1 MKEVD
6 LVTERNTALADL
18 ITEAGISWAGLAKR
32 INDLGADE
40 GKALRYDYTAV
51 HRWVNLGQK
60 PRGITPTLICRVLSE
75 RLNGR
80 RIRPADIGMEG
91 FESLASRGL
100 QYPHDPESSLE
111 TIRDLGAA
119 YTSGQ
124 FSAPFILAALA
135 APSRDWLLAMFEE
148 VSSDR
153 GPRAIGMHQVAG
165 IRNMFS
171 LFQEMDVMRGGG
183 HARTALISYMNT
195 TVIPLIRREHE
206 PDVQKALYDAAAEQA
221 YLIGWMAYDDGE
233 HGLAQRYLIQ
243 ALRLSQ
249 AAENPI
255 LGAHVLAGM
264 ADQANLLGHSYEAV
278 ALARAG
284 LHGIAPENSPAC
296 YADLSILEA
305 RALAKLGEATA
316 ATKSITRA
324 ERIFELVDHDAEP
337 EWARFIDRA
346 YFYGE
351 AAQIFRDLK
360 QPSEINRFATLS
372 INECREQRRAR
383 RGGLSQA
390 AVAAAH
396 IQNNEIEAAAD
407 RARVVVRLTSTVNS
421 SRCLEAVT
429 DLQRQLK
436 PYTSVQQV
444 QEFNLEAAN
453 LLGLVA

>member
-1 MKEVD
+1 M
-6 LVTERNTALADL
+6 TERNSALAEL
-18 ITEAGISWAGLAKR
+18 ITDAGISWAGLAKR

-40 GKALRYDYTAV
+40 GLALRYDYTAV
-51 HRWVNLGQK
+51 HRWVNKGQK
-60 PRGITPTLICRVLSE
+60 PRGITPSLICRVLSE
-75 RLNGR
+75 RLGR
-80 RIRPADIGMEG
+80 RVNPADIGMEG

-111 TIRDLGAA
+111 TIRDLGTAH
-119 YTSGQ
+119 TSGQ

-135 APSRDWLLAMFEE
+135 APSRDWLLATFEE
-148 VSSDR
+148 LSTDR

-183 HARTALISYMNT
+183 HARTALISYMNS

-206 PDVQKALYDAAAEQA
+206 PDVQAALYDAAAEQA

-249 AAENPI
+249 AAENPV

-264 ADQANLLGHSYEAV
+264 SDQANLLGHSYEAV

-284 LHGIAPENSPAC
+284 LHGIAPESSPAC
-296 YADLSILEA
+296 FADLSILEA
-305 RALAKLGEATA
+305 RALARIGDSTA
-316 ATKSITRA
+316 ATRSLTRA
-324 ERIFELVDHDAEP
+324 EQIFEAVDHDAEP

-346 YFYGE
+346 YFFGE

-360 QPSEINRFATLS
+360 QPVEIDRFAGIS
-372 INECREQRRAR
+372 IDECLTQKRAR

-390 AVAAAH
+390 AVATAH
-396 IQNNEIEAAAD
+396 VQRNEIEAAAE
-407 RARVVVRLTSTVNS
+407 RARIVVRLTSTVNS
-421 SRCLEAVT
+421 SRCLGAVS
-429 DLQRQLK
+429 DLQKQLK
-436 PYTSVQQV
+436 PYVALQQV
-444 QEFNLEAAN
+444 QDFNREASQM
-453 LLGLVA
+453 LGLVA